1 MFGRKKNKG
10 DHRYYLLPGMGRSN
24 RRHRRLVFRSS
35 IIFAIIFSVLFGLLL
50 FYLNRR

>member
-24 RRHRRLVFRSS
+24 RHHRKIVFRWAL
-35 IIFAIIFSVLFGLLL
+35 IVAIIFSIGFGLVLA
-50 FYLNRR
+50 YVNRR